1 MNDTI
6 PTPRTE
12 EALID
17 NSDLHDQGW
26 GKSEMVHADFARQL
40 ERELTALRALTD
52 WRGIESAPK
61 DGCEIL
67 VIIAGIVEVARWN
80 NQRYQKNPRPYWERI
95 LTRDR
100 AAQPLLWLPLPTPPK
115 I

>member
-40 ERELTALRALTD
+40 ERELTEVTE
-52 WRGIESAPK
+52 WRGIESAP
-61 DGCEIL
+61 
-67 VIIAGIVEVARWN
+67 
-80 NQRYQKNPRPYWERI
+80 
-95 LTRDR
+95 
-100 AAQPLLWLPLPTPPK
+100 LPTPPK